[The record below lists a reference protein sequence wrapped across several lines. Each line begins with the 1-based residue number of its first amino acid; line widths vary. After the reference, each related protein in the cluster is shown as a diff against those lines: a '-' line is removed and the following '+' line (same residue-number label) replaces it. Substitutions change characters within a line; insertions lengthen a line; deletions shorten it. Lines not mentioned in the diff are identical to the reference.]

1 MRGIVIP
8 VAWDEQGNVIATAI
22 FDHDE
27 NEYLVDKTGRGEEFL
42 SLIRQEIEAKG
53 VVTER
58 ADRKI
63 FTISEYNVR
72 VNGQSGENLDNQR

>member
-1 MRGIVIP
+1 VRGIVIP

-27 NEYLVDKTGRGEEFL
+27 NEYLVDKAGRGEEFL

-53 VVTER
+53 VVTGQ
-58 ADRKI
+58 AHKKI
-63 FTISEYNVR
+63 FTIREYNLR
-72 VNGQSGENLDNQR
+72 VNGQPEENLDNQR